1 MVGNS
6 EAGCLVNATA
16 MSEKETTAKED
27 AGCTAKDF
35 MQGTPFEDLS
45 EPKQQDLLE
54 KIKEGSIRHS
64 TDNFLIVE
72 P

>member
-1 MVGNS
+1 M
-6 EAGCLVNATA
+6 
-16 MSEKETTAKED
+16 KEETQDGKD
-27 AGCTAKDF
+27 DGCTAKDF